1 MNVPP
6 VIKEF
11 RVSLLLFTIIAA
23 IFLINP
29 FGSGAG
35 VNIAYI
41 EYNSSSWGTGLKN
54 GMLLTEINSIKVDSP
69 QKFAEVLAGIPR
81 GSFVDVV
88 ADGKPF
94 RVLLKNATEKTPMG
108 MEVRLP
114 PATNLRL
121 GLDLQGGTRIVVK
134 PVSSGNVSSKNI
146 TESTK
151 SVLSARMNTYGLSDV
166 TLRSVEDYSGSWLLQ
181 VEMAGAGSDRI
192 LEVVRHV
199 GKFDVRIL
207 NDSVFSGDEI
217 ATVGALSAKREGGYG
232 VPFTVKTK
240 AAQRLA
246 DVYRHAVE
254 LNESTCYS
262 ASDCSSGYTCTPERL
277 CRPLIEMTLDGRTEF
292 SAPAD
297 VSLHKNWLAGVPEQE
312 MIVSVGNPEEAKRIE
327 AVMRSGTLPE
337 GVERLDIV
345 SKDFVDPTLGKDF
358 IDTAIFA
365 GIAALFAVA
374 LVLFIRY
381 RSLKISGAI
390 SFTALSE
397 VLILLG
403 AAALLGQDLDLPS
416 IAGII
421 VTIGTSVDQQIII
434 TDEMLHG
441 RRIKLSGGEQ
451 LKRAFA
457 LVFATAGTMMATMFP
472 LMVMGMGLVKGF
484 AIMTFLGVLFG
495 ITITRPAYARVANYI
510 FRD

>member
-1 MNVPP
+1 MSLPP
-6 VIKEF
+6 IIKQF
-11 RVSLLLFTIIAA
+11 RVAFMLSVVLFSVLLIG
-23 IFLINP
+23 P
-29 FGSGAG
+29 FGGGSG
-35 VNIAYI
+35 VKVTYI
-41 EYNSSSWGTGLKN
+41 EYNSSAWKSGLEN
-54 GMLLTEINSIKVDSP
+54 GMLITEVNAIRIDSP
-69 QKFAEVLAGIPR
+69 PKFSEVVGDIPR
-81 GSFVDVV
+81 GSVVEVV
-88 ADGKPF
+88 AGGKPF
-94 RVLLKNATEKTPMG
+94 RVLLKNATESYPMG
-108 MEVRLP
+108 VETRLP
-114 PATNLRL
+114 PANNLRL
-121 GLDLQGGTRIVVK
+121 GLDLQGGTRLVVK
-134 PVSSGNVSSKNI
+134 PVSSSNVSSKNI

-151 SVLSARMNTYGLSDV
+151 SVLSARMNTYGLSEV
-166 TLRSVEDYSGSWLLQ
+166 NIRSVEDYSGNWLLQ

-192 LEVVRHV
+192 LEVVKHV

-207 NDSVFSGDEI
+207 NETVFSGDEI

-246 DVYRHAVE
+246 DSYRRAVE

-262 ASDCSSGYTCTPERL
+262 ESECSSGYTCTPERM
-277 CRPLIEMTLDGRTEF
+277 CRPRIEMILDGRTEF

-297 VSLHKNWLAGVPEQE
+297 VSLHKNWMAGVPEQE
-312 MIVSVGNPEEAKRIE
+312 MIVSVGNPEESKRIE

-345 SKDFVDPTLGKDF
+345 SKDFVDPTLGRDF
-358 IDTAIFA
+358 IDTSIFA
-365 GIAALFAVA
+365 GIVALLVVA
-374 LVLFIRY
+374 LVLFVRY
-381 RSLKISGAI
+381 RSIKISGAI

-397 VLILLG
+397 VVILLG

-441 RRIKLSGGEQ
+441 RKLKLSSSEQ
-451 LKRAFA
+451 LKRAFS
-457 LVFATAGTMMATMFP
+457 LVFATAGTTMATMFP
-472 LMVMGMGLVKGF
+472 LMLMGMGLVKGF

>member
-1 MNVPP
+1 MRLPP
-6 VIKEF
+6 VLKEF
-11 RVSLLLFTIIAA
+11 RVSLLLFTILVSVI
-23 IFLINP
+23 LINP
-29 FGSGAG
+29 FGSGPG
-35 VNIAYI
+35 VNVAYV
-41 EYNSSSWGTGLKN
+41 EYNSSAWGAGLKN
-54 GMLLTEINSIKVDSP
+54 GMRITEINTMRVDSP
-69 QKFAEVLAGIPR
+69 QAFAGVVDTLQP
-81 GSFVDVV
+81 GSVVNVV
-88 ADGKPF
+88 ADKKPYS
-94 RVLLKNATEKTPMG
+94 VYLKNITEATPMG
-108 MEVRLP
+108 LEVRTP

-121 GLDLQGGTRIVVK
+121 GLDLQGGTRVIVK
-134 PVSSGNVSSKNI
+134 PVSSSNVSSKNV
-146 TESTK
+146 TDSTK
-151 SVLSARMNTYGLSDV
+151 AILSARMNTYGLSDV
-166 TLRSVEDYSGSWLLQ
+166 TIRNVQDYSGNWLLQ

-192 LEVVRHV
+192 LEVVKHV

-207 NDSVFSGDEI
+207 NETVFSGDEI

-246 DVYRHAVE
+246 DSYRHAVE
-254 LNESTCYS
+254 LNESSCYVE
-262 ASDCSSGYTCTPERL
+262 SDCSTGYACTPERL
-277 CRPLIEMTLDGRTEF
+277 CHPRIEMILDGRVEF

-297 VSLHKNWLAGVPEQE
+297 ISLHKNWIAGVPEQE
-312 MIVSVGNPEEAKRIE
+312 MIVSVGNPEESKRIE

-337 GVERLDIV
+337 GVERLDII
-345 SKDFVDPTLGKDF
+345 SKDFVDPTLGRDF
-358 IDTAIFA
+358 IQTAIFA
-365 GIAALFAVA
+365 GIMSLLVVAV
-374 LVLFIRY
+374 VLFIRY

-390 SFTALSE
+390 SFTAFAE
-397 VLILLG
+397 VVILLG

-434 TDEMLHG
+434 TDELLHG
-441 RRIKLSGGEQ
+441 RKIQLSGREQ
-451 LKRAFA
+451 LKRAFS

-495 ITITRPAYARVANYI
+495 ITITRPAYARVANYL